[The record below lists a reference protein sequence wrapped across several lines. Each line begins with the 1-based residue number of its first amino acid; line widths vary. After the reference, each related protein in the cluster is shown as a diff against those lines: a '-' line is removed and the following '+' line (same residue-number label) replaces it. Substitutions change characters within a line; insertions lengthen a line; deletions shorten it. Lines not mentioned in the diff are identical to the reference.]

1 MGTTCFLLFLLDPI
15 DCSKDLIFGYVSIAS
30 LSSAPIT
37 SIHVVINCLICVT
50 LLYPQ
55 ESKNAVIQRTAPSG
69 SHQLAMDRHPNPKH
83 PSPVPHHSVPQTVF
97 VEIKCSF
104 CILFRRSGRELWA
117 KKLGVIRNL
126 PITGIFASKDC
137 TRFRTLCLFFLSVL
151 ESIALVSPLFLL
163 GAPWQ
168 TLLANGT
175 ILC

>member
-1 MGTTCFLLFLLDPI
+1 MRFTVLFLLDPI

-37 SIHVVINCLICVT
+37 SIHVVISCLICVT

-69 SHQLAMDRHPNPKH
+69 SHQLAMDKHPNPKH
-83 PSPVPHHSVPQTVF
+83 PSPVPHHSVPQTAF

-117 KKLGVIRNL
+117 ELGVIRNA
-126 PITGIFASKDC
+126 PITGIFRLKGLHSLVDPVPVLSFRIEIDC
-137 TRFRTLCLFFLSVL
+137 TCSTPFSAWG
-151 ESIALVSPLFLL
+151 SM
-163 GAPWQ
+163 
-168 TLLANGT
+168 ANPP
-175 ILC
+175 C